1 MSAVTLMSVPRAGG
15 ALEPLS
21 SGELDGLLRRVIRA
35 LEGEDSSWR
44 PESFSGQPGGLVD
57 LVAQVLQ
64 LPTIIVPDLHARWR
78 FFQRVLDY
86 VPDHREYWP
95 QCLGLEGL
103 SVLDLL
109 GRGLVNLVCVGDG
122 LHSELHRDRWLEAQ
136 SHYVSGRVLG
146 AALEEEMAEGL
157 GLMAMVMECKAA
169 FSARFHFLKG
179 NHENIMN
186 RWAGGDRPFRKFARE
201 GEMARRF
208 MEELYGEEVLQL
220 YGRFETLLPLC
231 VAAPRCLISHS
242 EPRRAF
248 SRRQVVDALEDGEG
262 EAVYGLT
269 WTGNGESQDGAVA
282 TMLEEFLPQW
292 WNGGQPV
299 DGGSLPC
306 LYFGGHRTISESYRL
321 RQEGRY
327 VQIHNP
333 RLQQVAV
340 VPVHRPFDFGRDL
353 VCLGGED

>member
-1 MSAVTLMSVPRAGG
+1 MPVVTLRPAPRAGES
-15 ALEPLS
+15 LRPLS
-21 SGELDGLLRRVIRA
+21 SGELGGLLCRAVRA
-35 LEGEDSSWR
+35 LEGEDSGWR
-44 PESFSGQPGGLVD
+44 PGSSFGRPGGLVD
-57 LVAQVLQ
+57 LVAQVPH
-64 LPTIIVPDLHARWR
+64 LPTIIVPDLHARWQ
-78 FFQRVLDY
+78 FLQRVLDY

-95 QCLGLEGL
+95 QCPGLDGL

-109 GRGLVNLVCVGDG
+109 DRGLVSLVCVGDG
-122 LHSELHRDRWLEAQ
+122 LHSELHRNRWLEAQ
-136 SHYVSGRVLG
+136 SDYGAGRILG
-146 AALEEEMAEGL
+146 TALVEEMAEGL

-169 FSARFHFLKG
+169 FPARFHFLKG

-201 GEMARRF
+201 GEMALRF
-208 MEELYGEEVLQL
+208 VEELYGGELLRL
-220 YGRFETLLPLC
+220 YARFESLLPLC

-248 SRRQVVDALEDGEG
+248 SKRQVVDALEDGDG

-282 TMLEEFLPQW
+282 AMLQEFLPQW
-292 WNGGQPV
+292 WNGGGPD
-299 DGGSLPC
+299 DGGALPC
-306 LYFGGHRTISESYRL
+306 LYFGGHRTIGESYRL
-321 RQEGRY
+321 RQDGRY

-340 VPVHRPFDFGRDL
+340 VPVHRPFDFCGDL
-353 VCLGGED
+353 IRLGGED